1 MKAIYT
7 ANLTKKTVFLYKN
20 IKAANSFRTVPI
32 DQDPA
37 TVTVRTVLTSME
49 VMFQK

>member
-1 MKAIYT
+1 MKI
-7 ANLTKKTVFLYKN
+7 NNSSLTKKTVFVYKN

-49 VMFQK
+49 IMFQK